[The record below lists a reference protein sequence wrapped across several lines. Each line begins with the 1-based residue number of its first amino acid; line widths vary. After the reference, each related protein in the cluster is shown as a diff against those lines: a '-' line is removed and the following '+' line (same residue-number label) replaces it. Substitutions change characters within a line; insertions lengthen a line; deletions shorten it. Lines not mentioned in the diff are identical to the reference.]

1 MVDRVGAVDGWPA
14 VGAES
19 HPWRPVDDGGFSHR
33 ARRQTVGPYRSA
45 VVPSIAGARP
55 ALPTALLAEAAE
67 AQAAIGRFDEYV
79 SHTLGSPLAVRAA
92 GEGHDPDQR
101 EPVELGPMV
110 SILLRTESASS
121 SQIENLT
128 VGARQLALAELAVG
142 GGRRSGGSGN
152 ANLVV
157 RNVAAVRAALAA
169 ADDLSVEAILR
180 MHETLLGDS
189 DPDQAGRLRQQQ
201 VWIGGSSAGPHLA
214 SFVPP
219 HHSRVGVALDDLVAF
234 CDRDD
239 LPALVQAAIAHA
251 QFETIH
257 PFTDGNGRTGRAL
270 VHALLR
276 SKGVTRRVTVPVSA
290 GLLASTGDY
299 FAALGRYRAG
309 DPVPIVEQFTGAAF
323 IAIDNGHRLLADVD
337 AAKARWRQVV
347 RARRGAS
354 AWRLADQLVAHP
366 VVTSASVQ
374 DHLGVSQP
382 VADTA
387 LRQLADAEVLTP
399 VSAGARRY
407 RVWQAPEI
415 LAALE
420 AFAARARRRYPSG

>member
-1 MVDRVGAVDGWPA
+1 MPDAGDDLVWPA
-14 VGAES
+14 VGYES
-19 HPWRPVDDGGFSHR
+19 HAWQPVDDLGFSHR
-33 ARRQTVGPYRSA
+33 ARRRTAGPYRAA
-45 VVPSIAGARP
+45 VVPVIAGAEL
-55 ALPTALLAEAAE
+55 ALPTSLLTDAAE

-79 SHTLGSPLAVRAA
+79 SHALGSPLAVRAA
-92 GEGHDPDQR
+92 GEVGESGSSGAP
-101 EPVELGPMV
+101 ELGPMV

-128 VGARQLALAELAVG
+128 VGARQLALAELAAG
-142 GGRRSGGSGN
+142 DSRRSGGSGN

-169 ADDLSVEAILR
+169 ADDLSVGAILR
-180 MHETLLGDS
+180 MHETLLSES
-189 DPDQAGRLRQQQ
+189 DPHQAGRLRRQQ
-201 VWIGGSSAGPHLA
+201 VWIGGSGAGPHLA

-219 HHSRVGVALDDLVAF
+219 HHSRIAAALDDLVAF

-239 LPALVQAAIAHA
+239 VPALVQAAIAHA

-290 GLLASTGDY
+290 GLLTRTDNY

-309 DPVPIVEQFTGAAF
+309 DPAPIIEQFTGAAF
-323 IAIDNGHRLLADVD
+323 IAIDNGHQLLADVD
-337 AAKARWRQVV
+337 AAKARWREVV

-354 AWRLADQLVAHP
+354 AWLLADQLVAHP

-374 DHLGVSQP
+374 AQLGISQP

-387 LRQLADAEVLTP
+387 LRQLVEAEVLTP
-399 VSAGARRY
+399 VSTDARRY

-420 AFAARARRRYPSG
+420 AFAARAMRRYPSG